1 MQYADKM
8 IRSSSYIRSNYKTV
22 SRRYQPNVGA
32 CYNRLLVPLLTSMD
46 ARRSMVSSS
55 STKESGW
62 GKRHTKDDDLYDHS
76 KVSAMVGHNFPDFIE
91 KWNRHVFRK
100 VGYAFIGLTGASIA
114 WPISLAIPPLTQF
127 GAYVPSIVLS
137 VLTAAYWKVG
147 LSDMAQT
154 QHTIRRNYPV
164 LGNIRYIFETIRPE
178 IRQVR

>member
-1 MQYADKM
+1 M
-8 IRSSSYIRSNYKTV
+8 IRTKCYIMSTYKTV
-22 SRRYQPNVGA
+22 SHRHLPKVGV
-32 CYNRLLVPLLTSMD
+32 CYNRLLIPFLTSIE
-46 ARRSMVSSS
+46 ARRWIVSSS
-55 STKESGW
+55 SSSQESGW
-62 GKRHTKDDDLYDHS
+62 GKRSTKDDDLYDHS

-100 VGYAFIGLTGASIA
+100 VGYAFIGLTGASIV

-127 GAYVPSIVLS
+127 GAYMPSIVLS
-137 VLTAAYWKVG
+137 AFTAAYWKIG

-164 LGNIRYIFETIRPE
+164 LGNIRYIFETVRPE